1 MPFHW
6 YYSNLLLG
14 KILNDDQPLSTYKI
28 DEKGFVVVM
37 VTKVKVVYL
46 LHQILT
52 SQEEWWMFVA
62 EGKHEL
68 LQDMKSGKFS

>member
-37 VTKVKVVYL
+37 VTKVKEVYP

-52 SQEEWWMFVA
+52 NQEEWWMFVI

>member
-1 MPFHW
+1 MSFHW

-37 VTKVKVVYL
+37 VTKVKEVYL

-52 SQEEWWMFVA
+52 SQEEW
-62 EGKHEL
+62 
-68 LQDMKSGKFS
+68 